1 MAKQIDPVP
10 DFVAVGHVTLDQ
22 TPSGTRPGGAAY
34 YAALTA
40 HRLGLRTA
48 LLTSFGPDFPADAL
62 PADIAVV
69 NVPSE
74 RTTIFTLDPSTR
86 HRQLTLRARATD
98 IEADHL
104 PGDWCE
110 APLGMLCPV
119 MNEVDP
125 ALAGSFPDASLGV
138 LPQGWM
144 RQRSAGGV
152 ITQEPWDDADL
163 VLPHAQLLVVSFED
177 IEPFE
182 KPALEWFQFVPLA
195 AVTQGAEGGV
205 LFVNGERYHVEPDR
219 AAEVDATGA
228 GDVFAAALLIEYHR
242 EGNPWEAAAVA
253 ACTAAASVEAA
264 GAAGIPDRSAL
275 AARLA
280 AYHRRLTG

>member
-1 MAKQIDPVP
+1 M

-34 YAALTA
+34 YAVLTA
-40 HRLGLRTA
+40 RRLGLRAA
-48 LLTSFGPDFPADAL
+48 LLTSFGPDFPTDAL
-62 PADIAVV
+62 PDDLAIV

-74 RTTIFTLDPSTR
+74 RTTIFTLDSSAR
-86 HRQLTLRARATD
+86 RRQLTLRTRATD

-104 PGDWCE
+104 PDDW
-110 APLGMLCPV
+110 ARVPLAMLCPV

-125 ALAGSFPDASLGV
+125 ALAGGFADASLGV

-144 RQRSAGGV
+144 RRRGPGGV
-152 ITQEPWDDADL
+152 ITRELWDDADL
-163 VLPHAQLLVVSFED
+163 VLPHAQLVVVSFED
-177 IEPFE
+177 IEPFQ
-182 KPALEWFQFVPLA
+182 KPALEWFQLIPLA
-195 AVTQGAEGGV
+195 AVTRGAEGAI

-228 GDVFAAALLIEYHR
+228 GDVFAAALLVEYHS
-242 EGNPWEAAAVA
+242 EANPWEAAAAA
-253 ACTAAASVEAA
+253 ACAAAASVEAA
-264 GAAGIPDRSAL
+264 GAAGIPDRAL
-275 AARLA
+275 LASRLA